1 MSKKNIKIGIIGAGS
16 IGSLFGGYLAAIKH
30 DVYDV
35 EVFLF
40 GRKRHMDAINKS
52 GLIIEKEQQTIT
64 IKNIKTHE
72 ASANFSMIFDYLF
85 ITTKTYDLKNV
96 LVQYQPLIDT
106 CRYLVILQNGIGNEL
121 LVKQFCSEEKII
133 RAVTINGVFLDK
145 PGHLI
150 YSGEGSTKIGFPFKR
165 PNKSEQ
171 HSIDLHLLKD
181 LLDIASLN
189 TILVDDII
197 KECWEKAFINIGINA
212 FGALT
217 RLKNGQ
223 LLEINGLKELMA
235 KAITESLIV
244 AKQKGIQLSDND
256 YISLTYE
263 IAKKTAENKNSMLQ
277 DILKGKNT
285 EIDFLNGKIVEFAK
299 EIGMSVPINDLLTKL
314 IKGLEQSIKKD
325 DIKQ

>member
-16 IGSLFGGYLAAIKH
+16 IGSLFGGYLAAITS
-30 DVYDV
+30 DIYDV

-40 GRKRHMDAINKS
+40 GRKRHMDAIDKN
-52 GLIIEKEQQTIT
+52 GLTIEREQQTTT

-72 ASANFSMIFDYLF
+72 ASENLSIIFDYLF

-96 LVQYQPLIDT
+96 LVQYQTFIDT
-106 CRYLVILQNGIGNEL
+106 CKYLVILQNGIGNEL
-121 LVKQFCSEEKII
+121 LVKQFCSEDKII

-150 YSGEGSTKIGFPFKR
+150 YSGVGLTKIGFPFKR
-165 PNKSEQ
+165 LKKTEQ
-171 HSIDLHLLKD
+171 RSIDLHLLKD
-181 LLDIASLN
+181 LLDTASLN

-217 RLKNGQ
+217 RLENGK
-223 LLEINGLKELMA
+223 LLEIEGLKELMA
-235 KAITESLIV
+235 EAISESLLV
-244 AKQKGIQLSDND
+244 AKRKGIQLSDKD

-263 IAKKTAENKNSMLQ
+263 IAKNTAENKNSMLQ

-285 EIDFLNGKIVEFAK
+285 EIDFLNGIIVEYAK
-299 EIGMSVPINDLLTKL
+299 ELGISVPINDLLTKL
-314 IKGLEQSIKKD
+314 IKGLEQFVKKVE
-325 DIKQ
+325 I

>member
-1 MSKKNIKIGIIGAGS
+1 LSKKNIKIGVIGAGS
-16 IGSLFGGYLAAIKH
+16 IGSLFGGYLAAIKS
-30 DVYDV
+30 DIYNV

-40 GRKRHMDAINKS
+40 GRKKHMDAINKN
-52 GLIIEKEQQTIT
+52 GLTVDKGQQTIT
-64 IKNIKTHE
+64 IKNMKTHKN
-72 ASANFSMIFDYLF
+72 SKNLSIIFDYLF

-96 LVQYQPLIDT
+96 LVQFQSLIES
-106 CRYLVILQNGIGNEL
+106 CKYLVILQNGIGNEM

-150 YSGEGSTKIGFPFKR
+150 YSGEGLTKIGFPFMRLK
-165 PNKSEQ
+165 KSEQ
-171 HSIDLHLLKD
+171 GSLDLQLLKD
-181 LLDIASLN
+181 LLDTASLN
-189 TILVDDII
+189 TIIVDDII

-223 LLEINGLKELMA
+223 LLEIDGLKKLMA
-235 KAITESLIV
+235 EAINESLLV
-244 AKQKGIQLSDND
+244 AKQRGIQLSDKD

-285 EIDFLNGKIVEFAK
+285 EINFLNGIIVEYAK
-299 EIGMSVPINDLLTKL
+299 ELEISVPINDLLTKL
-314 IKGLEQSIKKD
+314 IKGLEQSIKKG
-325 DIKQ
+325 DI

>member
-30 DVYDV
+30 DIYDV

-40 GRKRHMDAINKS
+40 GRKRHMNAIYKS

-64 IKNIKTHE
+64 IKNMKTHE
-72 ASANFSMIFDYLF
+72 TSENLSIIFDYLF
-85 ITTKTYDLKNV
+85 ITTKTYDLNNV
-96 LVQYQPLIDT
+96 LVQYQSLIDF
-106 CRYLVILQNGIGNEL
+106 CKYLVILQNGIGNEL
-121 LVKQFCSEEKII
+121 LVKQFCSEKKII

-150 YSGEGSTKIGFPFKR
+150 YSGEGLTKIGFPFK
-165 PNKSEQ
+165 KQKKTQQQS
-171 HSIDLHLLKD
+171 SDLHLLKD
-181 LLDIASLN
+181 LLDTASLN
-189 TILVDDII
+189 TIIVDDII

-217 RLKNGQ
+217 RLKNGE

-235 KAITESLIV
+235 EAINESLLV
-244 AKQKGIQLSDND
+244 AKQKGIQLSEKD
-256 YISLTYE
+256 YISITYE

-285 EIDFLNGKIVEFAK
+285 EIDFLNGIIVEQAK
-299 EIGMSVPINDLLTKL
+299 ELGISVPINELLTKL
-314 IKGLEQSIKKD
+314 IKGLERSIKKAET
-325 DIKQ
+325 